1 MILCPSPPAA
11 APSAKPWAWTAATR
25 PPPPTR
31 PSWPCVTGP
40 LKTSPKTAVFGQRF
54 FFVRRAGRRRTSG
67 RMPRRE
73 RRGIFRKLGE
83 NGRFH
88 VRLRQNAVCPGRIV
102 YRNTCIHKCVK
113 PCIFS
118 RIWHKTVIFTLL
130 LVVRESIMKTE
141 FLHRFNIVF
150 FKTGSVNL
158 WNSSRPVWPG
168 PWNPAISW

>member
-31 PSWPCVTGP
+31 PFWPCGTGP

-54 FFVRRAGRRRTSG
+54 FFVRRTGRRRTSG
-67 RMPRRE
+67 RMPHRS

-102 YRNTCIHKCVK
+102 YRNTCIHKCIK
-113 PCIFS
+113 PCIFL
-118 RIWHKTVIFTLL
+118 RIWYKTVIFTLL
-130 LVVRESIMKTE
+130 LVVRESIMKRE